1 MTQKRLKIDRKFF
14 FLLISLMLVEYV
26 RAAFIISY
34 LPVQAAV
41 GTQFN
46 LALVGLAISL
56 HYISDAFSNFQA
68 GFLMNR
74 FGIKKIISVSF
85 ILIFLSLI
93 VVPLFQFNGFVII
106 LASILLGFGAC
117 PIWIVLL
124 AKASSGS
131 RGTNMGLIYFYW
143 LLGMASGVIVMN
155 YLMNINLSVS
165 YWILPVFVV
174 LAFFSFRLSGDHQA
188 LENTKQPFKEMFKK
202 TLSILKKSRIILPG
216 TLMQSISL
224 GMLIPILPTFV
235 LQHLKLT
242 YNQYTLLLIIAGL
255 TAGLLMMPIG
265 RLIDY
270 FSPRLLFIAGFMW
283 FGFTLIST
291 AFNTSIVVIYILVVS
306 MAIAYT
312 FFLPAW
318 NSFVATKITKEDQNV
333 SWGIISSFQGV
344 GTMLGPIIGS
354 LLASFNSSVTV
365 IFSASLFILM
375 GILYLIVK

>member
-1 MTQKRLKIDRKFF
+1 MTQKRLKIDKKFF

-74 FGIKKIISVSF
+74 FGIKNIISVSF
-85 ILIFLSLI
+85 ILISLSLI
-93 VVPLFQFNGFVII
+93 IVPLFHFNGFVII

-143 LLGMASGVIVMN
+143 LLGMASGVIAMN
-155 YLMNINLSVS
+155 YLMSINLSLS
-165 YWILPVFVV
+165 YWLLPVFIV
-174 LAFFSFRLSGDHQA
+174 LAFFSFRLSGDHQT
-188 LENTKQPFKEMFKK
+188 LEKTKLPFKEMVKK
-202 TLSILKKSRIILPG
+202 ILSILKKSRIILPG

-235 LQHLKLT
+235 LQHLNLS

-255 TAGLLMMPIG
+255 TAGLFMLPIG

-270 FSPRLLFIAGFMW
+270 FSSRILFIAGFMW

-291 AFNTSIVVIYILVVS
+291 VFSTSIVVIYILVVS
-306 MAIAYT
+306 LAIAYT

-354 LLASFNSSVTV
+354 LLASFNAGITV
-365 IFSASLFILM
+365 IISASLFILI

>member
-1 MTQKRLKIDRKFF
+1 MTQKRLKIDKKFF

-46 LALVGLAISL
+46 LALVGVAISL

-93 VVPLFQFNGFVII
+93 IVPVFQFNGFVII
-106 LASILLGFGAC
+106 LASVLLGFGAC

-143 LLGMASGVIVMN
+143 LLGMAGGVIVMN

-165 YWILPVFVV
+165 YWLLPVFVV
-174 LAFFSFRLSGDHQA
+174 LAFFSFSLSGTHQA
-188 LENTKQPFKEMFKK
+188 LENTKQPFKEMLKK
-202 TLSILKKSRIILPG
+202 TLSILKRSRIILPG
-216 TLMQSISL
+216 TLMQSISI

-235 LQHLKLT
+235 LQHLKLS
-242 YNQYTLLLIIAGL
+242 YNQYTLLLVIAGL
-255 TAGLLMMPIG
+255 TAGLLMLPIG

-270 FSPRLLFIAGFMW
+270 FSPRILFIAGFMW

-291 AFNTSIVVIYILVVS
+291 AFSTSIVVIYILVVS
-306 MAIAYT
+306 MAVAYT

-344 GTMLGPIIGS
+344 GTMLGPIVGS
-354 LLASFNSSVTV
+354 LLASFNASVTV